1 MSESGAGWWVGHQ
14 HSAVLD
20 LGRPPVPLGDPVE
33 TLVRVEALG
42 GLGALRAGGG
52 CGWQVGF
59 SISEDAII
67 GACASVFR
75 LHLCTS
81 VYFPGGGPC
90 SQSRPSS

>member
-1 MSESGAGWWVGHQ
+1 M
-14 HSAVLD
+14 
-20 LGRPPVPLGDPVE
+20 E

-42 GLGALRAGGG
+42 GLGALWAGGG

-59 SISEDAII
+59 SISEDVII
-67 GACASVFR
+67 GACASIFR

-81 VYFPGGGPC
+81 VYFPGVGPC